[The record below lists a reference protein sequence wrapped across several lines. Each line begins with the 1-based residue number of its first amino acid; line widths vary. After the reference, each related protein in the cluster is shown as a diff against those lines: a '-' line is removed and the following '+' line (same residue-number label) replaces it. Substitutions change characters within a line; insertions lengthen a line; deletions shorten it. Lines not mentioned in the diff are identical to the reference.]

1 MKGQLSFQKADLQLG
16 TATITPRTVSSQR
29 AVDTA
34 SDVDKPPRYLLDLSL
49 ETGGPE
55 NTIGNSFDFEP
66 AAKAGRKEKA
76 QGRQTA
82 GAKATGDG
90 KCIQSCLAQLLG
102 VKVSQIQ
109 EHHLYSD
116 GRLTGKQMENGSE
129 ERNVS
134 YESSRWSAMVLR
146 NYIQIFFFFLLRL
159 TLREE
164 TVLSCRHGC

>member
-34 SDVDKPPRYLLDLSL
+34 SAVDKPPRYLPDLSL

-55 NTIGNSFDFEP
+55 NTIGNGFDFEP

-116 GRLTGKQMENGSE
+116 GRLTGKQMDQRKEMSHMSLQGGQLWYLGIIY
-129 ERNVS
+129 R
-134 YESSRWSAMVLR
+134 
-146 NYIQIFFFFLLRL
+146 FFFFFY
-159 TLREE
+159 
-164 TVLSCRHGC
+164 